1 MNITRIKLVPII
13 AFAFSSLLMGCSEEV
28 YDGAYK
34 PSLESLY
41 LSVYPR
47 DFEFGNGEETK
58 TGYITSENTW
68 SFSSVPSWL
77 SISPTSG
84 NSNAEFSATSAMN
97 ETMANRTSLF
107 YISANTS
114 DWKQQKAITV
124 SQASALPSFRFL
136 NLENTSIYLE
146 GTAQTCTIDVETN
159 LDDLA
164 TKVMFDFGS
173 DNWITASYANKRLT
187 ISISANDDGYERS
200 GRVELWSSAYS
211 KGGTIYITQ
220 YKPNLSFN
228 EITSLSF
235 DADGGSQTVKVSSDL
250 SWSALSKESWIEIS
264 PSQGAAGDNS
274 VKITVLPSYQSGNRN
289 GKALFY
295 YKDNQSAV
303 GSISISQSGRY
314 LTATPSSLT
323 LSADENSS
331 GSINIDSN
339 IDWTIESHPDWISFN
354 KNNGEAGKSTVT
366 LSATKN
372 NSLNSRSGTIIFRDS
387 KSGGIESRVA
397 VTQNGLDFGDQN
409 ILEFNWHQSTLPLNV
424 PLPGTWNAAVSVG
437 WISLSEYSGV
447 GNKAIVVSASKND
460 GEETRNGKIIFT
472 SEGKTIEVSVVQS
485 GQYIKLDNTSGE
497 FNATGGSLTLNVAS
511 SINTS
516 WKVEYP
522 NSDNDWISVN
532 ETSPNEFFINIAQN
546 PSSSNRTATFVL
558 YPIDDDVSNIYAQGA
573 KLAIKQSGRVLS
585 CETYKIC
592 LFAAGGT
599 SETYKIVADGKY
611 SIEKAPEDNWY
622 TIVSDI
628 TSNTF
633 YIVATDNTTNSD
645 RSGQISLSLLDLP
658 NGESSNLSIEV
669 FQYKTGINISFDNF
683 EEETVW

>member
-1 MNITRIKLVPII
+1 MKITKIKYVAIT
-13 AFAFSSLLMGCSEEV
+13 AFALASLLMGCSEDV
-28 YDGAYK
+28 YEGAYK
-34 PSLESLY
+34 PSLESHY

-58 TGYITSENTW
+58 TGDIFSENAW

-97 ETMANRTSLF
+97 ETTANRTSLF

-159 LDDLA
+159 LDDLT
-164 TKVMFDFGS
+164 TKVTLTSGS

-187 ISISANDDGYERS
+187 ISISANDDGYQRS

-250 SWSALSKESWIEIS
+250 SWSALSQESWIEIS
-264 PSQGAAGDNS
+264 PSKGAAGDNS

-331 GSINIDSN
+331 GSINSDSN
-339 IDWTIESHPDWISFN
+339 IDWTIESHPDWISFD
-354 KNNGEAGKSTVT
+354 KDNGEAGKSTVT
-366 LSATKN
+366 LSATQN

-397 VTQNGLDFGDQN
+397 VSQSGLDFGDQS
-409 ILEFNWHQSTLPLNV
+409 ILEFNWQSSSIPLSIPFPN
-424 PLPGTWNAAVSVG
+424 TWNAAISNG
-437 WISLSEYSGV
+437 WISLSQYIGSGPTTITV
-447 GNKAIVVSASKND
+447 TASRNDTEEIRNAII
-460 GEETRNGKIIFT
+460 TFT
-472 SEGKTIEVSVVQS
+472 SEGKKVDVKVVQN
-485 GQYIKLDNTSGE
+485 GQYIHMESTSS
-497 FNATGGSLTLNVAS
+497 NISAKGGVIELNYSSTIETTPSVDYLTNGTDWLAFSSKDASYTLTVAS
-511 SINTS
+511 
-516 WKVEYP
+516 
-522 NSDNDWISVN
+522 
-532 ETSPNEFFINIAQN
+532 N
-546 PSSSNRTATFVL
+546 PSSLERTAEFILTPVSSDV
-558 YPIDDDVSNIYAQGA
+558 IDVWSNGVKFKVNQQGRKLSVDGSQINVFA
-573 KLAIKQSGRVLS
+573 KGGTT
-585 CETYKIC
+585 ETYII
-592 LFAAGGT
+592 
-599 SETYKIVADGKY
+599 EADGKDSLNKDDADTWY
-611 SIEKAPEDNWY
+611 SIIHNKE
-622 TIVSDI
+622 T
-628 TSNTF
+628 NTF
-633 YIVATDNTTNSD
+633 YLVVSENSTGSKRNGLVTVAL
-645 RSGQISLSLLDLP
+645 IDLP
-658 NGESSNLSIEV
+658 NGEHKQISIPIMQATSGEIDIIIDD
-669 FQYKTGINISFDNF
+669 FKDP
-683 EEETVW
+683 EKW